1 MKSYKVKIVI
11 FSFLL
16 LAGCSDFLDLKP
28 ISNSS
33 IAGFYNSQND
43 FENAIIGAYSSLR
56 AGGTFNDDVQLVGDL
71 RSDNTEMGT
80 TASDRFNYNDMARFQ
95 MNVDNK
101 ISPSIWDGNYK
112 GITRVNEILERIDG
126 LKEAPE
132 SFRDLIEGEA
142 RFLRAVFYFNLVRV
156 FGDVPLVSQVL
167 KTIEEGY
174 EIGRTDR
181 KEVYDLIVDDLE
193 IASAKLPL
201 KPVQTGRATS
211 GAAKSLLGKVY
222 LTIHENEKA
231 ASVLREVIQSNEY
244 SLLSDYEDLW
254 KVDNKNN
261 NEIIFAVQFERASSN
276 GTGSRFLER
285 YSPYLY
291 PHLGYY
297 STAGG
302 YNIPTENLIE
312 AFEPD
317 DLRKDASINES
328 YIDPDGNEVTG
339 LQGRFQNK
347 FTDVPIQGQGS
358 NDNFPVIR
366 YADVL
371 LSYAEALNEIGFES
385 GGEAFDYLNLIRSRA
400 GLPDLSVNS
409 KEEFREAV
417 LHERRVEF
425 AFEGHRWFDLIR
437 MGKAIEIIKENKGID
452 INENKFVLPIPQEQ
466 IDINPEKIKQNPG
479 Y

>member
-1 MKSYKVKIVI
+1 MKSYKFIITV

-16 LAGCSDFLDLKP
+16 LGGCSDFLDLKP

-33 IAGFYNSQND
+33 VAGFYNNQND

-80 TASDRFNYNDMARFQ
+80 TASDRFNYYDMARFQ

-112 GITRVNEILERIDG
+112 GITRVNEILERIDN
-126 LKEAPE
+126 LQEAPE
-132 SFRDLIEGEA
+132 SFKNLIEGEA

-156 FGDVPLVSQVL
+156 FGDVPLVSRVL

-174 EIGRTDR
+174 EIGRTDS
-181 KEVYDLIVDDLE
+181 KEVYDLIIDDLK
-193 IASAKLPL
+193 IASDKLPL
-201 KPVQTGRATS
+201 KAAQTGRAAS

-222 LTIHENEKA
+222 LTTHENEKA
-231 ASVLREVIQSNEY
+231 IPVLREVIESGEY
-244 SLLSDYEDLW
+244 SLLPDFEDLW
-254 KVDNKNN
+254 DVDNKNN
-261 NEIIFAVQFERASSN
+261 KEIIFSIQFERASSN

-291 PHLGYY
+291 PYLGYY

-312 AFEPD
+312 AFEPN
-317 DLRKDASINES
+317 DLRKEASVNES
-328 YIDPDGNEVTG
+328 YVDEDGKEITG

-358 NDNFPVIR
+358 NDNFPIIR

-371 LSYAEALNEIGFES
+371 LSYAEALNEMGFES
-385 GGEAFDYLNLIRSRA
+385 DGEAVHYLNQIRERA
-400 GLPDLSVNS
+400 GLPELSVNS
-409 KEEFREAV
+409 KEEFREAI

-437 MGKAIEIIKENKGID
+437 MGKAVEIIKENKGIN
-452 INENKFVLPIPQEQ
+452 INEDKFVLPIPQEQ

>member
-156 FGDVPLVSQVL
+156 FGDIPLVSQVL

-317 DLRKDASINES
+317 DLRKDASVNES
-328 YIDPDGNEVTG
+328 YIDADGKEITG

-347 FTDVPIQGQGS
+347 FTDVPIQSQGS

-385 GGEAFDYLNLIRSRA
+385 GGEAFNYLNLIRSRA